1 MNALMSGPWI
11 VSVHTGFESGGMVT
25 IPAAVS
31 AGASSQIHWCVQ
43 RSAFSNA
50 RENLERGSISMECCA
65 DYAVFDDKQTDGRA
79 AIGGL
84 DPEHSVV
91 SESNISWQ
99 PIANISLSAA
109 SWA

>member
-1 MNALMSGPWI
+1 MNALKSGPWI
-11 VSVHTGFESGGMVT
+11 VSVHTGLETGGLVT

-43 RSAFSNA
+43 RSAFSNT
-50 RENLERGSISMECCA
+50 RENLERCSISMECCA
-65 DYAVFDDKQTDGRA
+65 DYAVFDDKQTGGRT

-84 DPEHSVV
+84 DPEQSVV

-99 PIANISLSAA
+99 PIANISQSAA